1 MNENL
6 VIPTSEDAQLQ
17 WVDGELFDIDKWNIP
32 QFFDVIV
39 VEDDITTTRLI
50 KAIARRTNHFA
61 RIKSFNT
68 AEDAISHI
76 ELLKKR
82 NWTAPD
88 LAIVDVY
95 LRGPKDGLA
104 FCEVISQLFPETN
117 VVVTSSV
124 HPRLFTEKAKRL
136 QSRPIFLPKPFTIKQ
151 ITGLFERL
159 N

>member
-1 MNENL
+1 MTNWTWPEQ
-6 VIPTSEDAQLQ
+6 DM
-17 WVDGELFDIDKWNIP
+17 FDIEKWNVQ

-61 RIKSFNT
+61 RIKSFNM
-68 AEDAISHI
+68 AEDAISYV
-76 ELLKKR
+76 EMLKKR

-88 LAIVDVY
+88 LAIIDIY
-95 LRGPKDGLA
+95 LRGAKDGLA
-104 FCEVISQLFPETN
+104 FCEVISSLYPETS

-124 HPRLFTEKAKRL
+124 HPRLYSEKAKKL
-136 QSRPIFLPKPFTIKQ
+136 QARPFFLPKPFTIKQ
-151 ITGLFERL
+151 ISSLFERL